1 MAFVTSRKLVKSALR
16 QAEKD
21 YYMTETLKNKNNS
34 GSLWKIINNCIHS
47 KDRNTLTY
55 AKDTSLVADEFN
67 HYFTSV
73 GSSTALAAEKIAS
86 EHNLQLTD
94 PLTRTTTVYPADDQF
109 HFDHVS
115 VMEVQRIV
123 SDMSLN
129 KSPGID
135 YIPTRVLKDCLSIIL
150 PSLTNIINSY
160 LMSAT
165 FPTNWKTSM
174 LIPLLKE
181 GDHEI
186 PCNNRP
192 LSLLVMVSKICE
204 KIVHKQFNSYLFS
217 KQRLTSHQSGNKK
230 CHSSETLNFAVTDE
244 ILAAMDKKMLSALVL
259 LYLSKPSTALTTKSF
274 YISWPMLA
282 LQLQS

>member
-1 MAFVTSRKLVKSALR
+1 
-16 QAEKD
+16 
-21 YYMTETLKNKNNS
+21 
-34 GSLWKIINNCIHS
+34 
-47 KDRNTLTY
+47 
-55 AKDTSLVADEFN
+55 VADEFN

-73 GSSTALAAEKIAS
+73 GSSTALAAERIAN

-94 PLTRTTTVYPADDQF
+94 PLTRTTVYPGDDQF

-115 VMEVQRIV
+115 VTEVQRII
-123 SDMSLN
+123 SDMPL
-129 KSPGID
+129 
-135 YIPTRVLKDCLSIIL
+135 IL
-150 PSLTNIINSY
+150 LLSLTNIINSS

-192 LSLLVMVSKICE
+192 LSLLVIVSKCCE
-204 KIVHKQFNSYLFS
+204 KIVQKQFNSYLFS

-230 CHSSETLNFAVTDE
+230 CNSTETLNVAVTDK
-244 ILAAMDKKMLSALVL
+244 ILAAMGKKMLSAMVL
-259 LYLSKPSTALTTKSF
+259 LDLFIRYILLITKSF
-274 YISWPMLA
+274 YISWPILA
-282 LQLQS
+282 LHLHS